1 MIIAVD
7 SGVRIATCYSYLTRQ
22 VEKVAAA
29 VTGVITD
36 RGTVDLLVY
45 TPTTPETR
53 DVEIEMAKLYA
64 RQAEICIFDG
74 LPAQIC
80 KKNIGVV
87 KTGRPVEGWRCTA
100 HGPYTICADFDI
112 SNNLLKKAIEM
123 NAAIHKIVHKRAKI
137 LFEYELVKRKC
148 ITAVGIHVIPEL
160 SYYSSYSS
168 K

>member
-7 SGVRIATCYSYLTRQ
+7 SGIRIATCYSYLTRQ
-22 VEKVAAA
+22 VEKVAVA

-36 RGTVDLLVY
+36 RGAVDLLVY

-74 LPAQIC
+74 IPHKTCQ
-80 KKNIGVV
+80 KNVGVV
-87 KTGRPVEGWRCTA
+87 KTGRAIDGWQCTQ
-100 HGPYTICADFDI
+100 HGPYAICADFDLPVG
-112 SNNLLKKAIEM
+112 LLRKAIEM
-123 NAAIHKIVHKRAKI
+123 NATIHKIVHRHARI
-137 LFEYELVKRKC
+137 LYEYELAKRKC
-148 ITAVGIHVIPEL
+148 ATAVGIHVIPEL
-160 SYYSSYSS
+160 SYYN

>member
-22 VEKVAAA
+22 VEKVAVA
-29 VTGVITD
+29 VTGIIAD

-74 LPAQIC
+74 LPHKAC
-80 KKNIGVV
+80 RKNIGVI
-87 KTGRPVEGWRCTA
+87 KTGRPVEGWQCTQY
-100 HGPYTICADFDI
+100 GPYAVCADFDI
-112 SNNLLKKAIEM
+112 SNTLLKKAIEM
-123 NAAIHKIVHKRAKI
+123 NATIHKIVHKRAKI

-160 SYYSSYSS
+160 SYYSS